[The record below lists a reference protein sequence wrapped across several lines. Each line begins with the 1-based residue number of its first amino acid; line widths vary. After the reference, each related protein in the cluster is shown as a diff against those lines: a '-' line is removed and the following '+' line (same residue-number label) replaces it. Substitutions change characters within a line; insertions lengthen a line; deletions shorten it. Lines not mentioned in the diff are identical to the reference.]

1 MKKRSIAL
9 CLTGVLVLAGLGLS
23 ACSFKEKLPDT
34 AVEMHGKC
42 TKIDIGPGPE
52 DFVLDK
58 WQHPA
63 PRFLISSCERR
74 EPTADGDI
82 FFYVPETRDTGI
94 MRRTGEPARL
104 AAFRPHGIDI
114 RHADGTTH
122 LYVIL
127 HDPYE
132 SGGQNKHAV
141 AVYRVF
147 EDQLSLVNWLE
158 DANYLWSPNDLSVM
172 KTGDIYL
179 TNDYRGKLDLYFKRK
194 ASEIALYDAD
204 TEKWRIVADSLAF
217 ANGILAEPDQVFVT
231 TTLGNQVLA
240 YPRRPDGSLGQGE
253 AVASLKGGDNL
264 TRYGKYLITAAHF
277 DDFAFLR
284 HAKDSEK
291 PAPTVVM
298 RITPETGMK
307 KPIYVN
313 SGEFISAASTA
324 MVYKDKIYISQV
336 FDPFMV
342 VCDAPPDIDW

>member
-1 MKKRSIAL
+1 MKKRSIVL
-9 CLTGVLVLAGLGLS
+9 CAAGMLIIFGLGLA
-23 ACSFKEKLPDT
+23 ACSFKEKLPET
-34 AVEMHGKC
+34 ATEMHGKC

-58 WQHPA
+58 WHHT
-63 PRFLISSCERR
+63 PRFLVSSCERR
-74 EPTADGDI
+74 KPAADGDI
-82 FFYVPETRDTGI
+82 FFYVPETGDSGVL
-94 MRRTGEPARL
+94 RRTGEPERL
-104 AAFRPHGIDI
+104 AAFKPHGMDI
-114 RHADGTTH
+114 RYTGGITY

-127 HDPYE
+127 HQPYE
-132 SGGQNKHAV
+132 SGGQTEHAV

-147 EDQLSLVNWLE
+147 DDHLAMTDWLE
-158 DANYLWSPNDLSVM
+158 DADCLWSPNDLSVM
-172 KTGDIYL
+172 ANGDIYL
-179 TNDYRGKLDLYFKRK
+179 TNDHRGKLDLYFKRK
-194 ASEIALYDAD
+194 ASEIAFYDAD
-204 TEKWRIVADSLAF
+204 AGKWRIVADDLAF

-240 YPRRPDGSLGQGE
+240 YPRHPDGSLGQAE
-253 AVASLKGGDNL
+253 AVVSLKGGDNL

-284 HAKDSEK
+284 HAKDSKK

-342 VCDAPPDIDW
+342 ACDAPPDIDW

>member
-9 CLTGVLVLAGLGLS
+9 CAAGIFLLAGLGLF

-34 AVEMHGKC
+34 VTEMHGKC

-58 WQHPA
+58 WHHT

-74 EPTADGDI
+74 KPEAAGNI
-82 FFYVPETRDTGI
+82 LFYVPETGDTGI
-94 MRRTGEPARL
+94 MPRTGEPESL
-104 AAFRPHGIDI
+104 AEFKPHGVDI
-114 RHADGTTH
+114 RHAAGITY

-127 HDPYE
+127 HDPYA
-132 SGGQNKHAV
+132 SGGKTEHAV
-141 AVYRVF
+141 AVYRVL
-147 EDQLSLVNWLE
+147 EDQLTLADWLE
-158 DANYLWSPNDLSVM
+158 DKDCLWSPNDLSVLNN
-172 KTGDIYL
+172 GDIYL
-179 TNDYRGKLDLYFKRK
+179 TNDYRGKIDLYFKRN
-194 ASEIALYDAD
+194 ASEIAFFDAD
-204 TEKWRIVADSLAF
+204 TEKWQTVADDLAF

-240 YPRRPDGSLGQGE
+240 YPRQSDGSLGQAE
-253 AVASLKGGDNL
+253 AVVSLKGGDNL
-264 TRYGKYLITAAHF
+264 TRYGKHLITAAHF

-298 RITPETGMK
+298 RITPETAMK
-307 KPIYVN
+307 KAIFVN
-313 SGEFISAASTA
+313 SGELISAASTA

-342 VCDAPPDIDW
+342 ACEAPPDIDW